1 MEEGKI
7 MDHLLILSGM
17 SGSGKS
23 TAMRALEDVGYYCVD
38 NLPPPLLVNFIDL
51 RSTYLSQ
58 MAKAALVIDIREGDF
73 FNYSINMIREL
84 REKGCNFEILFL
96 DSSDEELVKR
106 YKNTRRKHPLSGDGN
121 ILEVIA
127 RERERLSSLAKIAD
141 HLIDTSS
148 LNVHELR
155 ALIQDRFG
163 ESTNNNIYVTL
174 MSFGTSYGYPYDA
187 DIVIDVRFLTN
198 PYFIEHLKDLNGLD
212 KEVIDFVIE
221 QEDTTR
227 FIDKVVDLFE
237 FLIPR
242 YKKEGK
248 SYLTI
253 AVGCTGGKHRSVVMV
268 NEISKRLKHFSPKV
282 SHRDILKN

>member
-1 MEEGKI
+1 
-7 MDHLLILSGM
+7 
-17 SGSGKS
+17 
-23 TAMRALEDVGYYCVD
+23 
-38 NLPPPLLVNFIDL
+38 
-51 RSTYLSQ
+51 

-84 REKGCNFEILFL
+84 REKGCNFEILYL

-106 YKNTRRKHPLSGDGN
+106 YKSTRRKHPLSTDGN

-127 RERERLSSLAKIAD
+127 RERERLSIISKIAD

-155 ALIQDRFG
+155 ALIQERFG
-163 ESTNNNIYVTL
+163 ESPNDNIYVTL

-198 PYFIEHLKDLNGLD
+198 PYFVEHLKDLNGLD

-221 QEDTTR
+221 QEDTKK

>member
-1 MEEGKI
+1 
-7 MDHLLILSGM
+7 
-17 SGSGKS
+17 
-23 TAMRALEDVGYYCVD
+23 
-38 NLPPPLLVNFIDL
+38 
-51 RSTYLSQ
+51 

-73 FNYSINMIREL
+73 FNHSINMIGEL
-84 REKGCNFEILFL
+84 REKGYNFEILFL
-96 DSSDEELVKR
+96 DSSDEALVKR
-106 YKNTRRKHPLSGDGN
+106 YKNTRRKHPLSTDGN
-121 ILEVIA
+121 ILEVIS
-127 RERERLSSLAKIAD
+127 REREILSIVSKIAD

-163 ESTNNNIYVTL
+163 ESTNSEIYVTL

-212 KEVIDFVIE
+212 KEVIEFVIE
-221 QEDTTR
+221 QEDTIK
-227 FIDKVVDLFE
+227 FIDKLVDLFE

-248 SYLTI
+248 TYLTI

-268 NEISKRLKHFSPKV
+268 NEISKRLKQFSPKV

>member
-1 MEEGKI
+1 M
-7 MDHLLILSGM
+7 MDRLLILSGM

-51 RSTYLSQ
+51 RSTYLGQ

-73 FNYSINMIREL
+73 FNHSINMIGEL
-84 REKGCNFEILFL
+84 REKGYNFEILFL
-96 DSSDEELVKR
+96 DSSDEALVKR
-106 YKNTRRKHPLSGDGN
+106 YKNTRRKHPLSTDGN
-121 ILEVIA
+121 ILEVIS
-127 RERERLSSLAKIAD
+127 REREILSIVSKIAD

-163 ESTNNNIYVTL
+163 ESTNSKIYVTL

-212 KEVIDFVIE
+212 KEVIEFVIE
-221 QEDTTR
+221 QEDTIK
-227 FIDKVVDLFE
+227 FIDKLVDLFE

-248 SYLTI
+248 TYLTI

-268 NEISKRLKHFSPKV
+268 NEISKRLKQFSPKV

>member
-1 MEEGKI
+1 
-7 MDHLLILSGM
+7 MDRLLILSGM

-58 MAKAALVIDIREGDF
+58 MSKAALVIDIREGDF
-73 FNYSINMIREL
+73 FNYSINIIREL

-106 YKNTRRKHPLSGDGN
+106 YKNTRRKHPLSTDGN
-121 ILEVIA
+121 ILDVIA
-127 RERERLSSLAKIAD
+127 RERERLSTVSKIAD

-155 ALIQDRFG
+155 ALIQERFG
-163 ESTNNNIYVTL
+163 ESTNDNIYVTL

-198 PYFIEHLKDLNGLD
+198 PYFVEHLKDLNGLD
-212 KEVIDFVIE
+212 REVIDFVIE

-227 FIDKVVDLFE
+227 FIGKVVDLFE

>member
-1 MEEGKI
+1 
-7 MDHLLILSGM
+7 MDRLLILSGM

-38 NLPPPLLVNFIDL
+38 NLPPPLLVNFINL
-51 RSTYLSQ
+51 RSTYLGQ

-96 DSSDEELVKR
+96 DSSDEALVKR
-106 YKNTRRKHPLSGDGN
+106 YKNTRRKHPLSTDGN

-127 RERERLSSLAKIAD
+127 MERERLSIVSKIAD

-187 DIVIDVRFLTN
+187 DIVMDVRFLTN

-212 KEVIDFVIE
+212 KEVIDFVTG
-221 QEDTTR
+221 QEDTTK

-268 NEISKRLKHFSPKV
+268 NEISKRLKHFSPMV

>member
-1 MEEGKI
+1 M
-7 MDHLLILSGM
+7 MDRLLILSGM

-51 RSTYLSQ
+51 RSTYLGQ

-73 FNYSINMIREL
+73 FNHSINMIGEL
-84 REKGCNFEILFL
+84 REKGYNFEILFL
-96 DSSDEELVKR
+96 DSSDEALVKR
-106 YKNTRRKHPLSGDGN
+106 YKNTRRKHPLSTDGN
-121 ILEVIA
+121 ILEVIS
-127 RERERLSSLAKIAD
+127 REREILSIVSKIAD

-163 ESTNNNIYVTL
+163 ESTNSEIYVTL

-212 KEVIDFVIE
+212 KEVIEFVIE
-221 QEDTTR
+221 QEDTIK
-227 FIDKVVDLFE
+227 FIDKLVDLFE

-248 SYLTI
+248 TYLTI

-268 NEISKRLKHFSPKV
+268 NEISKRLKQFSPKV